1 MNMRQHF
8 ATRAPQSQ
16 AEQTRI
22 VQTHQGLPIPG
33 RGQVANSAGGFA
45 WAVDDWTRL
54 DRFLVLGTEG
64 GSYYIGQPK
73 LTIDNAEAVWRC
85 IEVDGERVV
94 RRTVAISEA
103 GRAPKNDPALFALA
117 MCAGLGDEATRRAA
131 LEALPQVARI
141 GTHLFHFL
149 EYVEG
154 FRGWGRGL
162 RRAVGKWYSEM
173 DAGRLAYQMVKYQ
186 QRDGWSHRDA
196 LRLAHPQAPST
207 THDAIFHWVTQGWPS
222 VGDMPHP
229 DEALR
234 LIWAAERAKRAATE
248 AEIVALIEAQRLPW
262 EAIPGQWLGSAEVWR
277 ALLPGLPLTATLRN
291 LARLTANGVLR
302 PRNEAV
308 AMVIERL
315 ADSVALR
322 RARIHPVA
330 VLAALATYQQGKG
343 TRGKLEWWAVP
354 QIVDALDAAFYAT
367 FQNVEPSGT
376 RTLLALDVSGSM
388 SAGSVAGV
396 PGLTPRVASAAM
408 ALVTAATEPQHTVLG
423 FSDELIPLAISP
435 RQRLDDVVKNIS
447 GLPFGRTDC
456 ALPMIWAMENGAE
469 IDTFVVYTDSETWY
483 GKVHPAQALQQ
494 YREQSGIPAKL
505 VVVGMVANGFTIADP
520 ADAGMLDIVGFDTA
534 TPRLIA
540 DFAAGRL

>member
-16 AEQTRI
+16 LGHTQT
-22 VQTHQGLPIPG
+22 VQTHQGLPLPG
-33 RGQVANSAGGFA
+33 RGQVPNSAGGFA

-54 DRFLVLGTEG
+54 NRFLVLGTEG
-64 GSYYIGQPK
+64 GTYYIGQPK
-73 LTIDNAEAVWRC
+73 LTIDSAEAVWRC
-85 IEVDGERVV
+85 IEADGERVV
-94 RRTVAISEA
+94 RRIVAISEA

-131 LEALPQVARI
+131 LEALPRVARI

-162 RRAVGKWYSEM
+162 RRAVGKWYSGM
-173 DAGRLAYQMVKYQ
+173 DSGRLAYQVVKYG
-186 QRDGWSHRDA
+186 QRNGWSHRDA
-196 LRLAHPQAPST
+196 LRLAHPQAPT
-207 THDAIFHWVTQGWPS
+207 AAHDAIFHWVTQGWPS
-222 VGDMPHP
+222 VGESPHP

-234 LIWAAERAKRAATE
+234 LIWAAERAKLATTE
-248 AEIVALIEAQRLPW
+248 AEIVALIETHRLPW
-262 EAIPGQWLGSAEVWR
+262 EAVPSQWLGAANVWR
-277 ALLPGLPLTATLRN
+277 ALLPSLPLTATLRN

-302 PRNEAV
+302 PRNAAV
-308 AMVIERL
+308 AMVTERL
-315 ADSVALR
+315 ADPVALR

-330 VLAALATYQQGKG
+330 VLAALATYQQGRG
-343 TRGKLEWWAVP
+343 ARGKLEWWAVP
-354 QIVDALDAAFYAT
+354 QVVDALDAAFYAT
-367 FQNVEPSGT
+367 FQNVEPSGA

-388 SAGSVAGV
+388 ATGSVAGV

-423 FSDELIPLAISP
+423 FADELVPLAISP
-435 RQRLDDVVKNIS
+435 RQRLDDVVKSVS

-456 ALPMIWAMENGAE
+456 ALPMIWATENEAE

-483 GKVHPAQALQQ
+483 GKIHPAQALQH
-494 YREQSGIPAKL
+494 YRGQSGIAAKL
-505 VVVGMVANGFTIADP
+505 VVVGMVANRFTLADP
-520 ADAGMLDIVGFDTA
+520 KDAGMLDVVGFDTA